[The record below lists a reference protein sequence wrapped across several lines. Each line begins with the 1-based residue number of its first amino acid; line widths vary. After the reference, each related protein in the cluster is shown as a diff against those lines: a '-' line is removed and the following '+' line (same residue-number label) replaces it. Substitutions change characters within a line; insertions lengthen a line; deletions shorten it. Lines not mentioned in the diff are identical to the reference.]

1 MSLNGV
7 PLVMY
12 SRDNFDF
19 TNDVVTVL
27 NKPGR
32 ATTTEKTSALPP
44 MPAATA
50 SSSPK
55 PTKP

>member
-1 MSLNGV
+1 
-7 PLVMY
+7 MY
-12 SRDNFDF
+12 SRDNYDF

-32 ATTTEKTSALPP
+32 ATTSTEKTSALPA
-44 MPAATA
+44 MPATTA
-50 SSSPK
+50 SPSPK